1 MYLTPSEC
9 EHALKEMDTDPD
21 GESLVNLEM
30 IVAWLERLGLVGEG
44 IDYHEL
50 RAPSLIALDT
60 AAENSSSETLASDVG
75 TDSGS

>member
-9 EHALKEMDTDPD
+9 QHALKEMDTDPD

-30 IVAWLERLGLVGEG
+30 IIAWLEKLGLVGGG

-50 RAPSLIALDT
+50 RTPSLGALDT
-60 AAENSSSETLASDVG
+60 AAENSSSETLASDA
-75 TDSGS
+75 GSSDA